1 MKILVFDN
9 YDSFTYNLVHLVE
22 KILHQKVD
30 VYRNDQLPLEAVK
43 AYDKIILSP
52 GPGIPEEAGLL
63 LPLIKEYAATKSILG
78 VCLGHQAI
86 GQAFGGKLTN
96 LSTVYHGVATPIQIV
111 NRQSA
116 GGNRPSAGT
125 RTPVTGNPRQVGAG
139 SQPVTAGD
147 ISEAISDTKHSLF
160 DGLPDEFE
168 VGRYH
173 SWVVSEEGF
182 PDELEITARDASNFI
197 MALQHKTY
205 DVQGVQ
211 FHPESVLTPRGEEIL
226 RNWLKV

>member
-22 KILHQKVD
+22 KIMHQKVD
-30 VYRNDQLPLEAVK
+30 VYRNDQLPLENVK

-86 GQAFGGKLTN
+86 GQAFGGKLVN

-111 NRQSA
+111 NRESA
-116 GGNRPSAGT
+116 IGNRESAAGKQKAGT
-125 RTPVTGNPRQVGAG
+125 AN
-139 SQPVTAGD
+139 
-147 ISEAISDTKHSLF
+147 EATHSPLTIDHSPHHSLF
-160 DGLPDEFE
+160 EGMPDEFE

-182 PDELEITARDASNFI
+182 PEELEITARDANNFI
-197 MALQHKTY
+197 MALQHVRY